1 MLSLLSL
8 GSFRIL
14 LSCGTNHNHIR
25 LERVGSGV
33 QYYSFLSA
41 AKLSTTEC
49 CQHMDGCVVTTWIGV
64 RSPHGWVC
72 GYHMDGCV
80 VTTWMMT
87 VTRVVTVTGVV
98 TTWMG
103 DRCRRGHHIDGDRY
117 ERSHHM
123 DG

>member
-49 CQHMDGCVVTTWIGV
+49 CQHMDGCVVTTW
-64 RSPHGWVC
+64 
-72 GYHMDGCV
+72 
-80 VTTWMMT
+80 MMT